1 MRSRR
6 RFWWAISLAIGP
18 LVVAG
23 CASETSFR
31 EIDGVPGRISGRTGT
46 RGIVIAAPHGTSD
59 ARTGDIVA
67 ELARRTGFGVV
78 IATGFNLEPDTRE
91 GAGRRYQVNRPLEGT
106 PGQPP
111 SDEVVSDIA
120 RHVYEAY
127 ERRVREV
134 ARGPLAFYAEIHGNN
149 HRDATNRIEIATVGI
164 DREEAFRLRALLELI
179 RDAHLRVNREA
190 PRLEILVE
198 PADTLRYAASGA
210 KRDGILRLPQPALH
224 IELPKVART
233 EWRETYTA
241 ILADFL
247 VQAAPL
253 PAGK

>member
-78 IATGFNLEPDTRE
+78 IATGLTSSPTR
-91 GAGRRYQVNRPLEGT
+91 
-106 PGQPP
+106 
-111 SDEVVSDIA
+111 
-120 RHVYEAY
+120 
-127 ERRVREV
+127 
-134 ARGPLAFYAEIHGNN
+134 
-149 HRDATNRIEIATVGI
+149 
-164 DREEAFRLRALLELI
+164 
-179 RDAHLRVNREA
+179 
-190 PRLEILVE
+190 
-198 PADTLRYAASGA
+198 ASA
-210 KRDGILRLPQPALH
+210 
-224 IELPKVART
+224 
-233 EWRETYTA
+233 
-241 ILADFL
+241 
-247 VQAAPL
+247 
-253 PAGK
+253 PAGVTRSTGRS